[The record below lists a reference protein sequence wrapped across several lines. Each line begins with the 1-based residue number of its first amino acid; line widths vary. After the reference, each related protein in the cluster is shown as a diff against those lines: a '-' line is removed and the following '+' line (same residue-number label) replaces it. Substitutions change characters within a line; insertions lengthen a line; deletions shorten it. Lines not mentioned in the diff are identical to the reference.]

1 VPGKIL
7 PAPDTQGPVLF
18 DSDFG
23 SPNHSK
29 GFSEPI
35 ALVVR
40 PHYNV
45 VRFEVDQDFQTNF
58 IDSIWQHDANDIS
71 PGA

>member
-1 VPGKIL
+1 MLKVRCFSMVISVRL
-7 PAPDTQGPVLF
+7 IMQR
-18 DSDFG
+18 DSQ
-23 SPNHSK
+23 
-29 GFSEPI
+29 EPI
-35 ALVVR
+35 ALAVR

-58 IDSIWQHDANDIS
+58 IESIWPHDANDIS